1 MVNVTINGRKTS
13 VQQGTTIMNAAK
25 AIGIEIPHICYWEG
39 LNDIGACRI
48 CVVELEGKDKLVSSC
63 NTEVEEGMVIY
74 TNSPKVR
81 QARKINVQLVLAEHD
96 CKCATCPRS
105 GNCALQTIA
114 RDLGVVGTSFVDKP
128 IYSLPCGH
136 VSEFE
141 SIGLGGLYIS
151 GLDEAII
158 VSMGTG
164 TSIVYAKKGQPTE
177 YLGGTGV
184 GGGTLQGLSKLLL
197 GMDNTAHIHELAETG
212 NLSQIDLRVS
222 DISRQGSFP
231 EMKTDLT
238 AANFG
243 KVSDIAQK
251 QDIAAGIFNI
261 VFETIGMISIFAARC
276 KGTKDIVLTGNMAS
290 FALCQKTFD
299 GTFRSFGMDFII
311 PEHACFATVI
321 GAALQA

>member
-1 MVNVTINGRKTS
+1 MTRIN
-13 VQQGTTIMNAAK
+13 
-25 AIGIEIPHICYWEG
+25 IGIDVGGSTTKIVGFRQNGTSELLAPMFVRATDPMTSLYGAFGKFTSENNLQLNEI
-39 LNDIGACRI
+39 
-48 CVVELEGKDKLVSSC
+48 GKIML
-63 NTEVEEGMVIY
+63 TG
-74 TNSPKVR
+74 
-81 QARKINVQLVLAEHD
+81 
-96 CKCATCPRS
+96 
-105 GNCALQTIA
+105 
-114 RDLGVVGTSFVDKP
+114 VGTSFVDKP

-136 VSEFE
+136 VSEIE

-212 NLSQIDLRVS
+212 DLTQVDLRVS
-222 DISRQGSFP
+222 DISRRGSFP

-261 VFETIGMISIFAARC
+261 VFETIGMVSIFAARC
-276 KGTKDIVLTGNMAS
+276 KGTQDIVLTGNMAS
-290 FALCQKTFD
+290 FALCRETFD
-299 GTFRSFGMDFII
+299 GFTRSFGMNFII
-311 PEHACFATVI
+311 PEYARFATVI

>member
-1 MVNVTINGRKTS
+1 MTRIN
-13 VQQGTTIMNAAK
+13 
-25 AIGIEIPHICYWEG
+25 IGIDVGGSTTKIVGFRQNETSELLAPMFVRATDPMTSLYGAFGKFTSENNLQLNEI
-39 LNDIGACRI
+39 
-48 CVVELEGKDKLVSSC
+48 GKVML
-63 NTEVEEGMVIY
+63 TG
-74 TNSPKVR
+74 
-81 QARKINVQLVLAEHD
+81 
-96 CKCATCPRS
+96 
-105 GNCALQTIA
+105 
-114 RDLGVVGTSFVDKP
+114 VGTSFVDKP

-299 GTFRSFGMDFII
+299 GTFRSFGMNFII